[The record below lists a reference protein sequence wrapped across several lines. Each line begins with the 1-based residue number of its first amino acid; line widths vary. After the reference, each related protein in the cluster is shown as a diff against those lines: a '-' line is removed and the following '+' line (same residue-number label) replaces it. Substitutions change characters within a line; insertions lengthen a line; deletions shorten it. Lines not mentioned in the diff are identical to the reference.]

1 MKLLKLTPF
10 VIFFLLLVVLLISV
24 MFSYVLPEGMIGY
37 NKNAGIMSQ
46 MAVPPYSSTKQ
57 MYRVYDSIYFDAN
70 SGNVVE
76 LFGDS
81 ASNQLTNMVVMPRT
95 GSKVTQY
102 DNTATAT
109 DFSPNTVNASLV
121 NTTLASSNHSWSYPT
136 KNNVTTLPY
145 QYQVLYFPWN
155 MDTVMMIHDIQ
166 DPNNQQFVALPA
178 SGSVG
183 PHDQFSLPGSAT
195 MPGEY
200 KADTDSNNNKYVSGL
215 NGYTE
220 PNAKI
225 YQVAANVFFDTSN
238 QMLLLKNSSNLY
250 TGTPYSVATTGGGEN
265 GLTGVRPG
273 ALSAAPQIIN
283 DTVGNNLVVAMPFS
297 GGRAMVCVLSK
308 NSQNQDLLSIRNVV
322 RFDPSKPGGIEGGT
336 IDESS
341 TPPPSCTQTTAPAQ
355 TTPPSAT
362 PSSNNMTL
370 STSQFPMVCPA
381 LTCPDVKL
389 SCPGGGGG
397 DSSGNNTL
405 ANLIAEAYIRNTD
418 WTKLRQKGSG
428 TESDGTSLGKTISG
442 DITKLGLGAE
452 MLGGAAVVG
461 ASGVAS
467 QAIDTT
473 GKLIGGTVGTVGDVA
488 KTGIG
493 AASGL
498 GQSAIGGATKLGEG
512 AEKLAGT
519 VVTSAA
525 GLGQTAM
532 GDVTKLGTAAIGGAS
547 GVANNAISTTGG
559 MVGDISRIGQGTN
572 QGTGKGT
579 AGNYYGDVR
588 NNQGYMGVGT
598 GGTGGQGTQFRTSG
612 QGVSGQGQG
621 VPGQDQYYGAIP
633 SRPST
638 DFIPVTSDFS
648 KFGR

>member
-1 MKLLKLTPF
+1 MKILKLTPF

-24 MFSYVLPEGMIGY
+24 MFSYAIPEGMIGY

-57 MYRVYDSIYFDAN
+57 IYRVYDSIYFDSN

-81 ASNQLTNMVVMPRT
+81 ASNNLTNMVVMPRT

-109 DFSPNTVNASLV
+109 DFSPNTANASLV
-121 NTTLASSNHSWSYPT
+121 NVTLTSSNHSWSYPT

-145 QYQVLYFPWN
+145 QYQVLYLPWN
-155 MDTVMMIHDIQ
+155 TDTVMMIHDMK

-178 SGSVG
+178 NGSVG
-183 PHDQFSLPGSAT
+183 AQDQFSLPGSAT
-195 MPGEY
+195 LPSDY

-215 NGYTE
+215 NGYSE
-220 PNAKI
+220 PNSKI

-238 QMLLLKNSSNLY
+238 QTLLLKNSSNLY
-250 TGTPYSVATTGGGEN
+250 TGTPYSVATGSGTSGSA
-265 GLTGVRPG
+265 GV
-273 ALSAAPQIIN
+273 LSGAPQVVN
-283 DTVGNNLVVAMPFS
+283 DTVGNNLVVAMPFAS
-297 GGRAMVCVLSK
+297 GRTMVCILSLNGQ
-308 NSQNQDLLSIRNVV
+308 NSDLLSIRNVV

-341 TPPPSCTQTTAPAQ
+341 TPSPSCTQTTAPASCNQ
-355 TTPPSAT
+355 TTPPSNTSAPAT
-362 PSSNNMTL
+362 TL

-418 WTKLRQKGSG
+418 WTKLRQKGTG

-452 MLGGAAVVG
+452 LLGGAAVIG

-498 GQSAIGGATKLGEG
+498 GQSAIGGATQLGVG
-512 AEKLAGT
+512 AEKLVG
-519 VVTSAA
+519 
-525 GLGQTAM
+525 TAM
-532 GDVTKLGTAAIGGAS
+532 DDTTKLGTAAIGGVS

-559 MVGDISRIGQGTN
+559 MVGDISRIGSGRQ
-572 QGTGKGT
+572 GT

-588 NNQGYMGVGT
+588 NNQGYMGSGT
-598 GGTGGQGTQFRTSG
+598 GGTGGTGGTQFRTS
-612 QGVSGQGQG
+612 GQG

>member
-1 MKLLKLTPF
+1 MKIFKLTPF

-24 MFSYVLPEGMIGY
+24 MFSYAIPEGMIGY

-57 MYRVYDSIYFDAN
+57 IYRVYDSIYFDSN

-81 ASNQLTNMVVMPRT
+81 ASNNLTNMVVMPRT

-109 DFSPNTVNASLV
+109 DFSPNTANASLV
-121 NTTLASSNHSWSYPT
+121 NVTLTSSNHSWSYPT

-145 QYQVLYFPWN
+145 QYQVLYLPWN
-155 MDTVMMIHDIQ
+155 TDTVMMIHDIK

-178 SGSVG
+178 NGSVG
-183 PHDQFSLPGSAT
+183 AQDQFSLPGSAT
-195 MPGEY
+195 LPSDY

-215 NGYTE
+215 NGYSE
-220 PNAKI
+220 PNSKI

-238 QMLLLKNSSNLY
+238 QTLLLKNSSNLY
-250 TGTPYSVATTGGGEN
+250 TGTPYSVATGSGNSGSA
-265 GLTGVRPG
+265 GV
-273 ALSAAPQIIN
+273 LSGAPQVVN
-283 DTVGNNLVVAMPFS
+283 DTVGNNLVVAMPFAS
-297 GGRAMVCVLSK
+297 GRTMVCILSL
-308 NSQNQDLLSIRNVV
+308 NSQNSDLLSIRNVV

-341 TPPPSCTQTTAPAQ
+341 TPSPSCTQTTAPASCNQ
-355 TTPPSAT
+355 TTAPPSAT
-362 PSSNNMTL
+362 SAPGTL

-389 SCPGGGGG
+389 SCPGGGG

-418 WTKLRQKGSG
+418 WTKLKQKGTG

-452 MLGGAAVVG
+452 LLGGAAVVG

-473 GKLIGGTVGTVGDVA
+473 GKLIGGTVGAVGDVA

-512 AEKLAGT
+512 AEKLVG
-519 VVTSAA
+519 
-525 GLGQTAM
+525 TAM
-532 GDVTKLGTAAIGGAS
+532 DDTTKLGTAAIGGVS

-559 MVGDISRIGQGTN
+559 MVGDISRIG

-598 GGTGGQGTQFRTSG
+598 GGTGGTGGGTQFRTSG
-612 QGVSGQGQG
+612 QGIQGQG

>member
-1 MKLLKLTPF
+1 
-10 VIFFLLLVVLLISV
+10 
-24 MFSYVLPEGMIGY
+24 
-37 NKNAGIMSQ
+37 MSQ

-121 NTTLASSNHSWSYPT
+121 NVSLTSSNHSWSYPT

-183 PHDQFSLPGSAT
+183 PHDQFSLPGSVT
-195 MPGEY
+195 MPSEY
-200 KADTDSNNNKYVSGL
+200 KADTDSNTNKYVSGL

-238 QMLLLKNSSNLY
+238 QTLLLKNSSNLY
-250 TGTPYSVATTGGGEN
+250 TGTPYSVDESTGSSSGA
-265 GLTGVRPG
+265 GV
-273 ALSAAPQIIN
+273 LSAAPQIIN

-297 GGRAMVCVLSK
+297 GGRAMVCILSK
-308 NSQNQDLLSIRNVV
+308 NSQNPDLLSIRNVV

-355 TTPPSAT
+355 TTPPSVTSA
-362 PSSNNMTL
+362 PGNLM
-370 STSQFPMVCPA
+370 TSQFPMVCPA
-381 LTCPDVKL
+381 LTCPDVNL
-389 SCPGGGGG
+389 SCPSSGV
-397 DSSGNNTL
+397 DSSSNNTL

-418 WTKLRQKGSG
+418 WTKLKQKGSG

-452 MLGGAAVVG
+452 MLGGVALMGAAD
-461 ASGVAS
+461 VAS
-467 QAIDTT
+467 QAIDST
-473 GKLIGGTVGTVGDVA
+473 GKVIGGTVGTVGDVA

-532 GDVTKLGTAAIGGAS
+532 NDATKLGTAAIGGAS

-559 MVGDISRIGQGTN
+559 MVGDISRIGQGT
-572 QGTGKGT
+572 GKGT

-588 NNQGYMGVGT
+588 NNQGYMGT
-598 GGTGGQGTQFRTSG
+598 GQGTQFRTSG
-612 QGVSGQGQG
+612 QGVSGQVPGQG

-633 SRPST
+633 IRPST

>member
-1 MKLLKLTPF
+1 MKILKLTPF

-24 MFSYVLPEGMIGY
+24 MFSYAIPEGMIGY

-57 MYRVYDSIYFDAN
+57 IYRIYDSIYFDSN

-81 ASNQLTNMVVMPRT
+81 ASNKLTNMVVMPRT

-102 DNTATAT
+102 DNTATAI
-109 DFSPNTVNASLV
+109 DFSPNTANASLV

-145 QYQVLYFPWN
+145 QYQVLYLPWN
-155 MDTVMMIHDIQ
+155 TDTVMMIHDIQ
-166 DPNNQQFVALPA
+166 DPNNQKFVALPA
-178 SGSVG
+178 NGAVG
-183 PHDQFSLPGSAT
+183 PHDQFSLPGSVT
-195 MPGEY
+195 LPGDY
-200 KADTDSNNNKYVSGL
+200 KPDTDTNNNKYVSGL
-215 NGYTE
+215 NGYSE

-225 YQVAANVFFDTSN
+225 YQVGANVFFDTSN
-238 QMLLLKNSSNLY
+238 QTLLLKNSSNLY
-250 TGTPYSVATTGGGEN
+250 TGTPYHLTRSNMGSVETGLG
-265 GLTGVRPG
+265 GVRPG
-273 ALSAAPQIIN
+273 ALDGAPHVVN
-283 DTVGNNLVVAMPFS
+283 DTVGNNLVVVMPFS
-297 GGRAMVCVLSK
+297 NGRSMVCILSK
-308 NSQNQDLLSIRNVV
+308 NSQNPDLLSIRNVV
-322 RFDPSKPGGIEGGT
+322 RFDPRKPGGIEGGT

-341 TPPPSCTQTTAPAQ
+341 TPPPSCTQTTTPASCNQ
-355 TTPPSAT
+355 TTPPSTT

-397 DSSGNNTL
+397 GGDSSGNNML

-418 WTKLRQKGSG
+418 WTKLRQKGSDK
-428 TESDGTSLGKTISG
+428 ESDGTSLGKTISG

-452 MLGGAAVVG
+452 MLGGVAVIGAA
-461 ASGVAS
+461 GVAS

-473 GKLIGGTVGTVGDVA
+473 GNIIGGTVGTVGDVA
-488 KTGIG
+488 KTGIS

-498 GQSAIGGATKLGEG
+498 GQSAIGGATQLGVG
-512 AEKLAGT
+512 AEKLVG
-519 VVTSAA
+519 
-525 GLGQTAM
+525 TAM
-532 GDVTKLGTAAIGGAS
+532 DDTTKLGTAAIGGVS

-559 MVGDISRIGQGTN
+559 MVGDISRIGSGRQ
-572 QGTGKGT
+572 GT

-598 GGTGGQGTQFRTSG
+598 GGTGGTGGTQFRTSG
-612 QGVSGQGQG
+612 QGIQVQG